1 MAIHHDLC
9 LMNLTQLHLNNSQ
22 VESTS
27 FHIWENIRE
36 KGCIDKIFRFLGP
49 LQLMHLKLDG
59 IYEFLITRIFHLYAG
74 AQHYCIIALGP
85 YMLAASIVCS
95 KPKC

>member
-1 MAIHHDLC
+1 MCLAHMVIHHDLC
-9 LMNLTQLHLNNSQ
+9 MMNLAQLHLNYSQ

-36 KGCIDKIFRFLGP
+36 KGCIKLFDKIFRFLGP

-59 IYEFLITRIFHLYAG
+59 MNF
-74 AQHYCIIALGP
+74 
-85 YMLAASIVCS
+85 
-95 KPKC
+95 